1 MGLAGVGGSSP
12 AFYLTINILL
22 HNLHKLKAMN
32 CPECKSENLR
42 VHDRYSSKT
51 KTRMKCKDCDHA
63 WSVPHDEAPG
73 VLLKTNKPAVGISL
87 DEFRS
92 KFDVDF
98 IVKETVDKLDPNVIY
113 EKNDI
118 IKLSGLRPGY
128 PGLSATIEAQ
138 KNYYG
143 KIGSTLYFSH
153 PRTIEELKS
162 QAKLS

>member
-1 MGLAGVGGSSP
+1 
-12 AFYLTINILL
+12 
-22 HNLHKLKAMN
+22 MN
-32 CPECKSENLR
+32 CPNCNSEKVYKNGKEPGSGKQKYKCGDCGKSFYDSYEKGP
-42 VHDRYSSKT
+42 VIT
-51 KTRMKCKDCDHA
+51 K
-63 WSVPHDEAPG
+63 S
-73 VLLKTNKPAVGISL
+73 KPAVGISL
-87 DEFRS
+87 TEFRA

-98 IVKETVDKLDPNVIY
+98 IVKETVEKLDPNVIY

>member
-1 MGLAGVGGSSP
+1 
-12 AFYLTINILL
+12 
-22 HNLHKLKAMN
+22 MN
-32 CPECKSENLR
+32 CPKCNSEKNHKNGKER
-42 VHDRYSSKT
+42 SGKQKYHCTACGYNFTSDSV
-51 KTRMKCKDCDHA
+51 MKKPT
-63 WSVPHDEAPG
+63 PH
-73 VLLKTNKPAVGISL
+73 VGISL
-87 DEFRS
+87 TEFRS

-98 IVKETVDKLDPNVIY
+98 ITKETLDKLDPNVIY

-138 KNYYG
+138 KDYYG

-153 PRTIEELKS
+153 PNTIAELKS